1 MLGSLVVKNFAI
13 IDDIN
18 IQFDSGLN
26 IITGESGAGKSILIK
41 ALSLL
46 TGERA
51 DTSLIASGASKAT
64 ISAEFIHI
72 KPEILSILAE
82 YDLDSGDECIIRRTI
97 DASGKSKAY
106 VNDVPAS
113 LATLKKIAQ
122 LLITISSQNS
132 HQLLLDTHYQRTLID
147 SSEEIA
153 TTLHELNTHYQAINN
168 IDAQIHALTS
178 AHSLDP
184 ANIDFLEYQY
194 KELSDLALD
203 QEEAETIEERYEH
216 YINDK
221 HTITD
226 VAEILSQIES
236 AEQYLN
242 TIEHLAEKVSSTNAK
257 LLSSF
262 ELATSCKINFTE
274 LHYEIQNYLTSI
286 GDTGDTD
293 LEERIST
300 LYDMARKH
308 NCTIIELPN
317 ITTSL
322 EQQLLAISNSEDTL
336 KKLQAQYTTALQQY
350 QKVSKTLTQQRT
362 QSAALLS
369 ERVNAVLGEFAMSYM
384 QYHVSI
390 TTDVA
395 QLSPHGNDS
404 IEFMIASGNSEYH
417 QLRKI
422 ASGGELSRINLAISV
437 TSHDQT
443 YAPVLVF
450 DEVDTGISGEIANI
464 VGVKLKELSHIH
476 QTICITHQPQ
486 VAAKSDKHIRITKVA
501 AGDAYTSSVHYLTE
515 EEKLKEIATLIG
527 GNSLSEH
534 HLASAK
540 EMMN

>member
-168 IDAQIHALTS
+168 IDVQIHALTS

-242 TIEHLAEKVSSTNAK
+242 TIEHLAEKVSSTNSK

-262 ELATSCKINFTE
+262 ELATSCKISFTE
-274 LHYEIQNYLTSI
+274 LHYEIQNYLTSV
-286 GDTGDTD
+286 GDTGDAD

-362 QSAALLS
+362 QSATLLS

-390 TTDVA
+390 TTDAA

-417 QLRKI
+417 PLRKI

-501 AGDAYTSSVHYLTE
+501 TGDAYTSSVHYLTE